1 MLKSL
6 VLPKLGDRVS
16 DVLDKDADSLSE
28 IVLEAAEYG
37 FGRLRPVL
45 HVITIIN
52 ALMLIIAQSS
62 VLTAQSPYLAPT
74 SLQGCK
80 SSDILQDSLN
90 LTS

>member
-28 IVLEAAEYG
+28 IVLEAAEHG
-37 FGRLRPVL
+37 LGWLRPVL
-45 HVITIIN
+45 HVATIIN
-52 ALMLIIAQSS
+52 AILIIAQDS